1 MDARRQRAAAEG
13 AEARRPNPNPDPNP
27 LILTLTLTLTLTL
40 AKARRALEAA
50 QAELSAGHVEMR
62 DLPPTQRAAL
72 RAQRLAHRLL
82 REG

>member
-1 MDARRQRAAAEG
+1 MG
-13 AEARRPNPNPDPNP
+13 LGLGLWLGLWLGCGPRPEEPKPRVVEVGP
-27 LILTLTLTLTLTL
+27 LDL
-40 AKARRALEAA
+40 ALLGR
-50 QAELSAGHVEMR
+50 SAGHVEMR